1 MSLNVPHHE
10 LLEILR
16 HGKDRVVY
24 RSRYNGQATV
34 TRVILRPVPV
44 ELAGLI
50 EGVVTSGVGSL
61 AGMDEEIIAT
71 LEGYRVR
78 SRLSGPGLPGVC
90 AAGLAADPT
99 RCARAFGLPFITTR
113 WMPGETLRAAALPMT
128 QRPGILRGVLK
139 VLAGI
144 HKADV
149 AYGDLKPQNIVLG
162 PDGVGLIDLDTLRQV
177 PAAHL
182 PIRVTHRTPR
192 YAAPEQDGD
201 HPLLYLAS
209 DIYTL
214 GLLVC
219 ELLGDSRP
227 GEVGFPPRLEAP
239 WDAVADACL
248 RRRPLDRPPAS
259 VLLSHL
265 ERPDGPLPTWSG
277 ALFAP
282 VTEPV
287 RSSSLLSQPTIRV
300 EDPVDQTARVAEP
313 PQVGAEQ
320 TQRVAEPPQVGA
332 ELKDIVTA
340 AAAPPEAGLQEPAP
354 EERRRIPSSILLV
367 VGLLSIAALGTVL
380 AGGLWV
386 HAQLQ
391 LRQQADAE
399 SARLLESLKIHKT
412 VPAENTLAVLSGI
425 REEADAA
432 LAISETPELLGL
444 LALSTVWTQK
454 WHWSSASWDD
464 ARYAEGAAVI
474 ARADAAGPTVTG
486 LLASGVLTGGAC
498 RLMPDADAT
507 LRRTRCEESLASID
521 KAWQRIRWDDS
532 LDWLA
537 VEVQWAGVMTGGA
550 LAGHFEARGDA
561 EEARA
566 VRKAAMARCQSGH
579 TRLSAAPVNGEELL
593 QSCLSIAGP
602 AGRFSEYM
610 KWAAWL
616 VGNDLET
623 TGSVSSSTRELI
635 FEGVHPECHGMRFYR
650 SGIPQIPT
658 IRGGQIDLCRYVG
671 MMALGCPDIAEG
683 LRDCKRESWGIREQ
697 RCMIY
702 NQAEGIPWRSALS
715 ETAELQ
721 LSDCML

>member
-16 HGKDRVVY
+16 HGEDRVVY
-24 RSRYNGQATV
+24 RSRYSGQATV

-44 ELAGLI
+44 ALAGLI

-78 SRLSGPGLPGVC
+78 SRLPGPGLPGVC
-90 AAGLAADPT
+90 AAGLATDPT
-99 RCARAFGLPFITTR
+99 RCAHAFGLPFITTR

-139 VLAGI
+139 ILAEI
-144 HKADV
+144 HEADV

-192 YAAPEQDGD
+192 YAAPEQEGD

-214 GLLVC
+214 GVLVC
-219 ELLGDSRP
+219 ELLGDVRP

-248 RRRPLDRPPAS
+248 RRRPLDRPSAAL
-259 VLLSHL
+259 LLSHL
-265 ERPDGPLPTWSG
+265 DRPDGPLPTWSG

-287 RSSSLLSQPTIRV
+287 RSNSLLSQPTIRV
-300 EDPVDQTARVAEP
+300 EDPVPQTARVQEP
-313 PQVGAEQ
+313 PPVPAEQ
-320 TQRVAEPPQVGA
+320 TQRVAEP
-332 ELKDIVTA
+332 TA
-340 AAAPPEAGLQEPAP
+340 DAAPVVAPGADRPGSAP
-354 EERRRIPSSILLV
+354 EGRRRIPRSILLI
-367 VGLLSIAALGTVL
+367 VGLMSLTALGAVL

-386 HAQLQ
+386 RAQLQ
-391 LRQQADAE
+391 IRQQADAE
-399 SARLLESLKIHKT
+399 SARLLEALRIHKT
-412 VPAENTLAVLSGI
+412 VASENTMAVLSGI

-432 LAISETPELLGL
+432 LMISETPELLGL

-454 WHWSSASWDD
+454 WHWSSASWDE
-464 ARYAEGAAVI
+464 ARYAEGAAVV
-474 ARADAAGPTVTG
+474 ARADSAGPSVAG
-486 LLASGVLTGGAC
+486 MLASGVLTGGAC

-521 KAWQRIRWDDS
+521 KAWQRIRWNDS
-532 LDWLA
+532 LDWLS

-550 LAGHFEARGDA
+550 LAGHLETRGDA
-561 EEARA
+561 EGARV

-579 TRLSAAPVNGEELL
+579 TRLVSAPVNGEELL
-593 QSCLSIAGP
+593 QSCLGIAGP
-602 AGRFSEYM
+602 AEQFSEYM
-610 KWAAWL
+610 AWSAWL
-616 VGNDLET
+616 IGNDLES
-623 TGSVSSSTRELI
+623 TGSVSSATRALI
-635 FEGVHPECHGMRFYR
+635 FESVHPECHGMRFYR
-650 SGIPQIPT
+650 SGVPQAPA
-658 IRGGQIDLCRYVG
+658 IRGGQVDLCRYVG
-671 MMALGCPDIAEG
+671 MMALGCPDLAEE
-683 LRDCKRESWGIREQ
+683 LRDCKRESWGVREQ
-697 RCMIY
+697 RCMVY
-702 NQAEGIPWRSALS
+702 NQVEGVPWRAALS
-715 ETAELQ
+715 GTADPL
-721 LSDCML
+721 LSDCVL